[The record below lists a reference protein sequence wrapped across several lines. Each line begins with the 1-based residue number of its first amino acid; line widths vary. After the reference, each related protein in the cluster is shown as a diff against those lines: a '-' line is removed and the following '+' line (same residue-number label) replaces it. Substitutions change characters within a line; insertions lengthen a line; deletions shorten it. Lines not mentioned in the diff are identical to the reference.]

1 MKNPKMKHIVKIIKI
16 STAVLLL
23 AAISVSC
30 GNMAEDPNTAY
41 FAKLENDVL
50 EEINKARTNPK
61 EYAEKYLLPYVKNG
75 SASAAM
81 IECINEMKA
90 MQPLPPLK
98 FGKGLALAAKEWVN
112 VQGPGG
118 GVGHDMHTDP
128 RIRKHWACSTWGE
141 NISYGYNDARKIVIQ
156 LLEDDKV
163 PSRGHRK
170 IILSRAYTHVGI
182 GCGPHKIY
190 RFMCVQDFAG

>member
-1 MKNPKMKHIVKIIKI
+1 MKNPKTKHLSKIIKI
-16 STAVLLL
+16 SAAALLL
-23 AAISVSC
+23 ATVSVSC
-30 GNMAEDPNTAY
+30 GNMAEDPNAAY

-50 EEINKARTNPK
+50 EEINFARTQPAQ
-61 EYAEKYLLPYVKNG
+61 YAKTRLEPYAVKNPTT
-75 SASAAM
+75 A
-81 IECINEMKA
+81 ITECINEMKA

-141 NISYGYNDARKIVIQ
+141 NISYGYDDARMIVIR
-156 LLEDDKV
+156 LLEDDSD
-163 PSRGHRK
+163 PGRRHRK
-170 IILSRAYTHVGI
+170 KILSRAYTHVGI
-182 GCGPHKIY
+182 GCGLHKIY

>member
-1 MKNPKMKHIVKIIKI
+1 MKNPKTKHISKIIKI
-16 STAVLLL
+16 SAAALLL

-30 GNMAEDPNTAY
+30 GNMAEDPNAAY

-50 EEINKARTNPK
+50 EEINFARTQPAQ
-61 EYAEKYLLPYVKNG
+61 YAKTRLEPYAVKNP
-75 SASAAM
+75 STA
-81 IECINEMKA
+81 ITECINEMKA

-112 VQGPGG
+112 MQGPGG

-141 NISYGYNDARKIVIQ
+141 NISYGYDDARMIVIR
-156 LLEDDKV
+156 LLEDNSD
-163 PSRGHRK
+163 PNRGHRK
-170 IILSRAYTHVGI
+170 KILSRAYTHVGI
-182 GCGPHKIY
+182 GCGLHKIY